1 MIVVD
6 KEDTNLEMYFD
17 ECVDFIDEA
26 KRQGGSV
33 LVHCFVGKSRRSVL
47 FASLDI
53 QRFSPC
59 LLDSIQN

>member
-6 KEDTNLEMYFD
+6 KEDTNLERYFD

-26 KRQGGSV
+26 KRHGGSV

-47 FASLDI
+47 FV
-53 QRFSPC
+53 C
-59 LLDSIQN
+59 LVF